1 MEMYMEL
8 SDPTTEKI
16 LWGLLA
22 GSGVCVVYLLALY
35 IRIVRCRRRLED
47 YIGFIR
53 ETYIRHGDRI
63 PTLILRHYRQ
73 DVDAYNALA
82 AKCCC
87 RIFWKQAD
95 SEILLTRVSDSECEN
110 QESEKIR

>member
-1 MEMYMEL
+1 MEMSVEL
-8 SDPTTEKI
+8 SNPTTEKI

-22 GSGVCVVYLLALY
+22 GGGICVVYLLTLY
-35 IRIVRCRRRLED
+35 IRIIRCRRRLED
-47 YIGFIR
+47 YISFIR

-87 RIFWKQAD
+87 RIFWKQED
-95 SEILLTRVSDSECEN
+95 SEILLTRVSDNDRETS
-110 QESEKIR
+110 QSEKIR